1 MQLFRL
7 EEEEKN
13 VAMTEYE
20 QHGNESH
27 FTSEERAL
35 FFLSLFPHPLSPNRL
50 SATLNNSLTVRA
62 DLAHQLTDKYLK
74 RKGSEMRAVGP
85 IYKSGEYAISV

>member
-1 MQLFRL
+1 
-7 EEEEKN
+7 
-13 VAMTEYE
+13 MTEYE
-20 QHGNESH
+20 HMEMNPILPAREKGP
-27 FTSEERAL
+27 
-35 FFLSLFPHPLSPNRL
+35 FFIFLPLPSFFFSQPLSPNRL

-85 IYKSGEYAISV
+85 IYKSGEYAISA